1 MSACGRFTSGS
12 ISSTMGMAKAAV
24 FPISYP
30 QWSQQK
36 IFIVAGITALLFFG
50 SVVVHEFAHSL
61 VARRFRMSVS
71 SITLFLLGG
80 VASLTKE
87 PPSAKAEFFMAIAGP
102 ATSLGIGGRRP
113 GPSPPLPGPPRAA
126 PAPPPRR

>member
-1 MSACGRFTSGS
+1 MAQAAACPVPAWACARTSRGVRRA
-12 ISSTMGMAKAAV
+12 G
-24 FPISYP
+24 
-30 QWSQQK
+30 
-36 IFIVAGITALLFFG
+36 VAGITALLFFG

-102 ATSLGIGGRRP
+102 ATSLVIGGLCL
-113 GPSPPLPGPPRAA
+113 GISQVVTDSL
-126 PAPPPRR
+126 